1 MTLKRRKELYLDAVR
16 AMYGFNKKEAVA
28 YIQEADLATL
38 AGVRAW
44 WLEQCTL
51 AFYND

>member
-28 YIQEADLATL
+28 YIREADLATL
-38 AGVRAW
+38 AEVRAR

>member
-1 MTLKRRKELYLDAVR
+1 MTLKQKKELYLDAVR

-28 YIQEADLATL
+28 YIREASPASLAE
-38 AGVRAW
+38 VRAW
-44 WLEQCTL
+44 WIEQCTL